1 MRLEDLKILLAVEG
15 KWTVSLNGLEFL
27 TLPSSGISVDDST
40 IHFDKYSRTILDLDW
55 LRPNVVRIRTRAR
68 ARSEVDTIIFY
79 PGGRLPSTADLRRR
93 RRAFQIEISR
103 ALCAYFGTRKIE
115 REALYSDRQHGIS
128 GAYPR
133 FFVGKHAVIAV
144 SPEESSAVINGL
156 MRAALLWAPMVRRPS
171 RPSRPVAAIVPQGR
185 HQTIA
190 ARLRMMSKARNM
202 VEWLQWDGERLQPL
216 QDDGAEPETHVQE
229 FLLPDAAPE
238 VARICAIAPELLQ
251 PVPHIAGRAV
261 SIRLRGIEVARVSQ
275 ERTEYP
281 LGEPIEQVVKEVDE
295 ARRYGSRHP
304 LARAHEERWLES
316 NLVGDIR
323 RVLPSIDVR
332 HVYPQV
338 PSFVGEERSIID
350 LLTITNDGRMVVVEI
365 KASAD
370 PDLPFQ
376 ALDYWIAVERHRK
389 AGDFLRKGYFAGCT
403 LQDEP
408 ALLVLVAPLLAYHKT
423 ASRLIA
429 TLPAEI
435 PLTEIGINQ
444 AWKREIKV
452 LRRKGWS
459 VRLRGGE
466 II

>member
-1 MRLEDLKILLAVEG
+1 MRTEDLKILLAVEG
-15 KWTVSLNGLEFL
+15 KWTVSLNGREFL

-40 IHFDKYSRTILDLDW
+40 IHFGKYSRTILDLDW
-55 LRPNVVRIRTRAR
+55 LRPNVVRMRTRTRAR
-68 ARSEVDTIIFY
+68 NEIDTIIFY
-79 PGGRLPSTADLRRR
+79 PGDRLPSTADLRRR

-103 ALCAYFGTRKIE
+103 ALCAHFGTRKIE
-115 REALYSDRQHGIS
+115 RQTLYSDRQHGIS

-133 FFVGKHAVIAV
+133 FVVGQRAAIAV
-144 SPEESSAVINGL
+144 DPEEPSAVINGL
-156 MRAALLWAPMVRRPS
+156 MRAALLWAPLVARPS
-171 RPSRPVAAIVPQGR
+171 RRVAAIVPQGR

-190 ARLRMMSKARNM
+190 ARLRMMPEVRNLI
-202 VEWLQWDGERLQPL
+202 EWLAWDGECVRPL
-216 QDDGAEPETHVQE
+216 RDDGAEPETHIQE
-229 FLLPDAAPE
+229 FLLPDVAPE
-238 VARICAIAPELLQ
+238 VARICAIAPALLQ
-251 PVPHIAGRAV
+251 AVPHIAGRAV

-275 ERTEYP
+275 NRIEYP
-281 LGEPIEQVVKEVDE
+281 LGEPIEQVVKEVEE

-323 RVLPSIDVR
+323 HVLPSVDVR

-389 AGDFLRKGYFAGCT
+389 AGDFLRKGYFTGCG

-435 PLTEIGINQ
+435 PLMEIGINQ
-444 AWKREIKV
+444 GWKREIKV

-466 II
+466 TI

>member
-1 MRLEDLKILLAVEG
+1 MKLEDLKILLAVEG

-27 TLPSSGISVDDST
+27 TLPSSGISIDDST

-55 LRPNVVRIRTRAR
+55 LRPNVVRMRTRAR
-68 ARSEVDTIIFY
+68 ARSEIDTIIFY
-79 PGGRLPSTADLRRR
+79 PGDRLPTTVDLRRR
-93 RRAFQIEISR
+93 RRSFQIEISR
-103 ALCAYFGTRKIE
+103 ALCAYFGTRRIE
-115 REALYSDRQHGIS
+115 RQTLYSDRQHGIS

-133 FFVGKHAVIAV
+133 FVVGKHAAIAV
-144 SPEESSAVINGL
+144 NPEEPSVVINGL
-156 MRAALLWAPMVRRPS
+156 MRAALLWAPLVRR
-171 RPSRPVAAIVPQGR
+171 RVAAIVPRGR

-190 ARLRMMSKARNM
+190 ARLRMMPQARNTI
-202 VEWLQWDGERLQPL
+202 EWLAWDGERVRPL

-229 FLLPDAAPE
+229 FLLPDVAPE
-238 VARICAIAPELLQ
+238 VARICAIAPGLLQ
-251 PVPHIAGRAV
+251 AVPHIAGRAV

-275 ERTEYP
+275 DGTDYP

-295 ARRYGSRHP
+295 ARRYDSRHP

-323 RVLPSIDVR
+323 HVLPSIDVR

-338 PSFVGEERSIID
+338 PSFVGEERNIID
-350 LLTITNDGRMVVVEI
+350 LLTITDDGRMVVVEI

-389 AGDFLRKGYFAGCT
+389 AGDFLRKGYFAGCA
-403 LQDEP
+403 LRDER

-435 PLTEIGINQ
+435 PLMEIGINQ
-444 AWKREIKV
+444 SWKRKIKV
-452 LRRKGWS
+452 LRRKGNVS
-459 VRLRGGE
+459 
-466 II
+466 